1 MAEII
6 KQAPEHISLED
17 IEVIFKKNN
26 ENVVDTLFDL
36 WNIDVVKT
44 ETCTNID
51 ISDISDISKFKD
63 DKNKWTNIRNI
74 CDSYDLEMQ
83 AHINKMRN
91 KE

>member
-1 MAEII
+1 MEEII

>member
-1 MAEII
+1 MEEII

-51 ISDISDISKFKD
+51 ISDIYDISKFKD

>member
-1 MAEII
+1 L
-6 KQAPEHISLED
+6 ISVL
-17 IEVIFKKNN
+17 IANYNN
-26 ENVVDTLFDL
+26 EIFIVDAIQSVVNQSYNN
-36 WNIDVVKT
+36 WEIVVY
-44 ETCTNID
+44 
-51 ISDISDISKFKD
+51 D